1 MSEGVRCIILMTFH
15 PSVTDVVGSLHLM
28 RHFWTI
34 LGSKL
39 NQEDV
44 LDGTENGAEVGEES
58 LRSIEVPLPHE
69 DQQQHLSI
77 ENILQVWRI
86 VHINYIQSNYYYNWR
101 SLKYCIRH

>member
-15 PSVTDVVGSLHLM
+15 PSVTDVVGSLHLL

-44 LDGTENGAEVGEES
+44 IDGAENGAEVGEES

-77 ENILQVWRI
+77 ENILQVWKI
-86 VHINYIQSNYYYNWR
+86 VHITYTCISISNTLVA
-101 SLKYCIRH
+101 LKFCH

>member
-44 LDGTENGAEVGEES
+44 IDGAENGAEVGEES

-77 ENILQVWRI
+77 ENILQVWTI
-86 VHINYIQSNYYYNWR
+86 VHILRTRELPGLLW
-101 SLKYCIRH
+101 